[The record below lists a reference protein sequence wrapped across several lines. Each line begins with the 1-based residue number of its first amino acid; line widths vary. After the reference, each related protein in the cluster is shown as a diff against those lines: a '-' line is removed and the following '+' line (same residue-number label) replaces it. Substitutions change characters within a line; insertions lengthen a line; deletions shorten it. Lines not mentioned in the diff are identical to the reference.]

1 MQQLH
6 DPAEAAQWLRARV
19 RGALHSDSRKVGPG
33 DAFLAWPGAQGDGRD
48 HVARAMAQ
56 GAQACIVEHAAAQAW
71 DFAQLPWARQVAS
84 LEQLKARAGP
94 IASNFHG
101 APSSSLALLAVTGTN
116 GKTSSSWWLAQALS
130 QLRLVAPVPCGLIGT
145 LGVGRVPTDGTAASG
160 DTGSGALQ
168 ATGLTTPDA
177 LELQQWL
184 RRFVDQELR
193 ACAIEA
199 SSIGLAEH
207 RLDGSRIHTAVF
219 TNLTQDHLDY
229 HGSMAAY
236 GQAKAALFSWP
247 GLRSA
252 VLNIDDAYGAGL
264 AASLD
269 GRSLDLWT
277 TSALGPAR
285 LRASAIEHAAQ
296 GLSFEL
302 HEGAQQH
309 RLRTRLIGGYNVS
322 NLLGVVGAMRS
333 LGVPLAAAVEA
344 CSRLAPVPG
353 RMDCVALP
361 GQPLVVVDY
370 AHTPDALDQALQA
383 LRPMARRRAG
393 RLWCVFG
400 CGGDRDPVKRP
411 LMGAIASRQA
421 DRVVLTSDNPRGE
434 PPDAIVAQ
442 ILRGIA
448 PDAAVTVELDR
459 ALAIARSIA
468 QAHSGDVL
476 LVAGKGHEDYQEIA
490 GIRRPFLDRRE
501 VEQALRLRAA
511 ATGVLS

>member
-6 DPAEAAQWLRARV
+6 EPAEAAQWLRERV
-19 RGALHSDSRKVGPG
+19 SGALCSDSRRVGPG

-56 GAQACIVEHAAAQAW
+56 GAQACIVEHGGAQAW
-71 DFAQLPWARQVAS
+71 DFAQQPWAQQVAS
-84 LEQLKARAGP
+84 MEQLKARAGP
-94 IASNFHG
+94 IASDFLG
-101 APSSSLALLAVTGTN
+101 APSSKLALLAVTGTN

-130 QLRLVAPVPCGLIGT
+130 QLCLAAPIPCGLIGT
-145 LGVGRVPTDGTAASG
+145 LGVGRVPDGSAAPG

-177 LELQQWL
+177 LALQQCL

-207 RLDGSRIHTAVF
+207 RLDGSRIHTAVL

-236 GQAKAALFSWP
+236 WQAKAALFSWP
-247 GLRSA
+247 ELRSA
-252 VLNIDDAYGAGL
+252 VLNVDDAHGAGL

-269 GRSLDLWT
+269 GSALDLWT
-277 TSALGPAR
+277 ISALRPAR

-302 HEGAQQH
+302 HEGAQGA
-309 RLRTRLIGGYNVS
+309 RLQTRLIGGYNVS
-322 NLLGVVGAMRS
+322 NLLGVIATMRS

-383 LRPMARRRAG
+383 LRPMARLRAG

-421 DRVVLTSDNPRGE
+421 DRVVLTSDNPRSE
-434 PPDAIVAQ
+434 PPEAIVSQ
-442 ILRGIA
+442 ILHGIV

-459 ALAIARSIA
+459 ALAIARSVA
-468 QAHSGDVL
+468 QAQSNDVL
-476 LVAGKGHEDYQEIA
+476 LVAGKGHEDYQEVA
-490 GIRRPFLDRRE
+490 GARRPFVDRRE
-501 VEQALRLRAA
+501 VEQALRLRAE
-511 ATGVLS
+511 ATGALS